1 MIELKNV
8 SKRIKEKVVL
18 DNICLVL
25 KTGKTYGIK
34 GINGSGKTMLM
45 RAISGLIYPT
55 SGEVLIEGKALGKE
69 ISFPESLG
77 LLIENP
83 VFLGSYTGRKNLEV
97 LAALNDRAGKKEI
110 DEALIKVG
118 LAPEDKRKY
127 KKYSLGMKQRL
138 GIAAAIMENPQILLL
153 DEPLN
158 ALDTEGIALFE
169 KILEEEKRKEKL
181 VVLSCHD
188 DQKLKEY
195 ADVIVTMENGRV
207 IRYGD
212 IKSE

>member
-1 MIELKNV
+1 M
-8 SKRIKEKVVL
+8 
-18 DNICLVL
+18 
-25 KTGKTYGIK
+25 
-34 GINGSGKTMLM
+34 
-45 RAISGLIYPT
+45 
-55 SGEVLIEGKALGKE
+55 
-69 ISFPESLG
+69 
-77 LLIENP
+77 
-83 VFLGSYTGRKNLEV
+83 